1 MKKVAVIESIN
12 GIESDLE
19 SQVITPD
26 NQVYGS
32 TEELNLIDKNDGYAV
47 PRRQLYY
54 IAFCLDI
61 AAFLAA
67 LDATVVST
75 LLTVI
80 ASDFGSLGSMSWL
93 ATSYLLSCSALQPI
107 YGKLSDIFGRKILL
121 IGCCIFF
128 ALGCGIC
135 TINSINVV
143 IFGRFITG
151 IGGSGLTCLSTITL
165 SDLVPPRDRGVY
177 QGYLNIFFGLGTATG
192 GMFGGVISDYL
203 GWKYAFGLQIPI
215 AIFVGIAIYFNL
227 NLPEGSPGLGVR
239 GHIRHKLS
247 KIDFLGSFLLVS
259 SLLIILTVAS
269 LAGNTLKLTSKTF
282 AFLCILALVLFSCFI
297 HVEKNTSQPIIP
309 IDLMRIR
316 TVSASALTNWFYT
329 MGVFTYLFYV
339 PVYYNSVMSFSGT
352 KIGTR
357 LIPNFFVTS
366 IGSVGAGYYMKRTG
380 GYRRLVYFAAFLAI
394 SGMLNILTITPDI
407 SIPRQFLL
415 IVPAGF
421 SYSIILTTTL
431 LALISA
437 VPSKFQA
444 GITSISY
451 TFRATGSTLG
461 VSMASAI
468 FHQVLQSA
476 LNREIPSLVNDKAL
490 AKEVIE
496 KALES
501 TDYVNEAPE
510 FIKTTLREC
519 YDCACKGALS
529 YALVCILL
537 GVTSSLFMKENSLS
551 KSINRQ

>member
-1 MKKVAVIESIN
+1 MKNPITESI
-12 GIESDLE
+12 IRTDSDLE
-19 SQVITPD
+19 LQVITPD
-26 NQVYGS
+26 AQQYGS
-32 TEELNLIDKNDGYAV
+32 VENFNSIDKNDGYAV
-47 PRRQLYY
+47 PKRQLYY

-75 LLTVI
+75 LLTII
-80 ASDFGSLGSMSWL
+80 ASDFDSLGSMSWL

-121 IGCCIFF
+121 IGCCVFF
-128 ALGCGIC
+128 AVGCGIC
-135 TINSINVV
+135 TINSMSVV
-143 IFGRFITG
+143 ILGRFVTG

-192 GMFGGVISDYL
+192 GMFGGMINDYL

-215 AIFVGIAIYFNL
+215 AIFVGLAIYINL
-227 NLPEGSPGLGVR
+227 NLPEGSPGLGVK
-239 GHIRHKLS
+239 GHIKHKLS
-247 KIDFLGSFLLVS
+247 KIDFLGLFLLVS
-259 SLLIILTVAS
+259 SLLIILTAAS
-269 LAGNTLKLTSKTF
+269 LGGNTLKFSSKTF
-282 AFLCILALVLFSCFI
+282 ISLCILALVLFSFFI
-297 HVEKNTSQPIIP
+297 HVENNTSQPIIP
-309 IDLMRIR
+309 IKLMKIQ

-352 KIGTR
+352 TIGTR

-380 GYRRLVYFAAFLAI
+380 GYRNLVYLAAFLAI
-394 SGMLNILTITPDI
+394 LGMLNILTITPEI
-407 SIPRQFLL
+407 TILRQFLL

-437 VPSKFQA
+437 VPSQFQA
-444 GITSISY
+444 GITSILY

-468 FHQVLQSA
+468 FHQVLQTV
-476 LNREIPSLVNDKAL
+476 LNEEIPKYIQDDSM
-490 AKEVIE
+490 AKTIIRN
-496 KALES
+496 ALES
-501 TDYVNEAPE
+501 TSYVNDAPE
-510 FIKTTLREC
+510 FIQSTLRNC
-519 YDCACKGALS
+519 YDTACKGALS
-529 YALVCILL
+529 FAFICMSL
-537 GVTSSLFMKENSLS
+537 GVLSSLFMKENSLS
-551 KSINRQ
+551 KSINR